1 MQLKIIKIIKI
12 LGFSSRVIAY
22 LLIMF
27 TLQVISNVKTAY

>member
-12 LGFSSRVIAY
+12 LGFSSRVVAY
-22 LLIMF
+22 LLIIF

>member
-12 LGFSSRVIAY
+12 LGCSSRVVAY

-27 TLQVISNVKTAY
+27 TLQVISNVTTAH